1 MKSILF
7 TKLGNKVII
16 IIMIIIIM
24 TMIIIMMIIVIKIM
38 IMTIV
43 ITVIIT
49 SFIERLY
56 PSLKAPYNH
65 IYIPI
70 INKYL
75 QIDNHILSYDT

>member
-1 MKSILF
+1 
-7 TKLGNKVII
+7 
-16 IIMIIIIM
+16 M
-24 TMIIIMMIIVIKIM
+24 TMIIIMMIIVIKI
-38 IMTIV
+38 